1 MKKQF
6 DTIIFDLDGTLV
18 DTAPDVREGINGALE
33 RMGLPPLSM
42 DQVKRAIGPGRDEFF
57 RVIFQ
62 DVENPDVDTFIA
74 RFREIYWDHCLDRT
88 RLFPGMHDVLNRLD
102 GQTLVVASNKPK
114 VFTEKILKGLGIRD
128 RFEFVMG
135 PEDVAHP
142 KPHPEM
148 VVKVLTLAGG
158 KPSKSIIV
166 GDTANDLKA
175 GRGAGVGLC
184 GARYGY
190 GNTEDLERMHPDFL
204 IDFPLEL
211 MDIVGDHQI

>member
-1 MKKQF
+1 MKKSF

-33 RMGLPPLSM
+33 KMGLLPISM
-42 DQVKRAIGPGRDEFF
+42 DRAKRAIGPGRDEFF

-88 RLFPGMHDVLNRLD
+88 KFFPGMDDVLNRLD
-102 GQTLVVASNKPK
+102 GRTLVVASNKPK

-128 RFEFVMG
+128 RFAHVLG

-148 VVKVLTLAGG
+148 VVKALSLAGG
-158 KPSKSIIV
+158 KPSKAMMV

-190 GNTEDLERMHPDFL
+190 GNTEDLERMRPDFL

-211 MDIVGDHQI
+211 MDIVEDHQG